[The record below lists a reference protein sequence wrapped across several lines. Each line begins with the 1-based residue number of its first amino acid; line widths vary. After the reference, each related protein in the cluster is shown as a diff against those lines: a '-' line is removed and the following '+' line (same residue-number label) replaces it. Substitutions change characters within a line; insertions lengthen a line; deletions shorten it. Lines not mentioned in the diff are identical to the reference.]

1 MNKEKK
7 DAIRS
12 LLISIGSIY
21 IIIDR
26 ERYPLPENIKN
37 IYKYF
42 YGLSGWCLFV
52 SAFRF
57 IMAFKKNKGEFM
69 KKLDEKGGTILFIL
83 TLVLGNDYV
92 FFLSVKMSQAVGIQ
106 DPLNAL
112 DMLIA
117 YIVII
122 VTAITTIIWIYKL
135 LKK

>member
-1 MNKEKK
+1 M
-7 DAIRS
+7 
-12 LLISIGSIY
+12 L
-21 IIIDR
+21 IDR
-26 ERYPLPENIKN
+26 ERYPLHENIKS

-42 YGLSGWCLFV
+42 YVLSGWCLFV
-52 SAFRF
+52 SVFCF
-57 IMAFKKNKGEFM
+57 IMAFKKNKGKFM

-92 FFLSVKMSQAVGIQ
+92 FFLSIKISQASGIQ
-106 DPLNAL
+106 NPLNAL

-122 VTAITTIIWIYKL
+122 VTAIATLIGIYKL

>member
-1 MNKEKK
+1 M
-7 DAIRS
+7 
-12 LLISIGSIY
+12 L
-21 IIIDR
+21 IDR

-52 SAFRF
+52 STFRF
-57 IMAFKKNKGEFM
+57 IMAFKKNKGKFM

-92 FFLSVKMSQAVGIQ
+92 FFLSVKMSQASGIQ